1 MPYLEAAQDARQA
14 RKWRCSYVFG
24 EIAVIQPL
32 LYVMVV
38 QWRGLSGSMGW
49 LNALLS
55 WVILIN
61 AATQWTVALINLFE
75 PEYIEMRV
83 PKSVKYIEG
92 LELSLRKFFTLT
104 TAFVCGLSMITRGLS
119 PTCPD
124 EVQVLDIQF
133 CNSSPRGLIS
143 FDNFLFMIVLQQLHY
158 EFLPTTWF
166 FTSLGLAIG
175 FACTVSS
182 VIIVWDARYSVSCF
196 WALFVYVLSGYF
208 LYDKE
213 VRRKPL
219 CPAAAGSDDSDKTA
233 FSGEV
238 RVESP
243 ASIPPFEA
251 KSIKSDVEQSCNY
264 AVPSKNFVPF
274 SSTKYDISNN
284 NADDD
289 VVISPSRNN
298 SKISLVSELTFDYSD
313 FERWSKKSSEER
325 KI

>member
-1 MPYLEAAQDARQA
+1 MPVDARTQ

-24 EIAVIQPL
+24 EITVIQPL

-61 AATQWTVALINLFE
+61 AATQWAVALINLFE
-75 PEYIEMRV
+75 PDYIEMRV
-83 PKSVKYIEG
+83 PSAAKYIEG
-92 LELSLRKFFTLT
+92 LERSLRAFFTLT
-104 TAFVCGLSMITRGLS
+104 TSIVCGVSMITRGMS

-124 EVQVLDIQF
+124 EVLVLDIQF

-158 EFLPTTWF
+158 EFLPTSWF
-166 FTSLGLAIG
+166 FTSMGLAIG
-175 FACTVSS
+175 LACTFAS
-182 VIIVWDARYSVSCF
+182 VIIVWDMRYSVSCV
-196 WALFVYVLSGYF
+196 WAIFVYVLSCYF

-219 CPAAAGSDDSDKTA
+219 VGGSDDSDKTE
-233 FSGEV
+233 FSEEV
-238 RVESP
+238 RVDP
-243 ASIPPFEA
+243 PSIPIETR
-251 KSIKSDVEQSCNY
+251 SINDVELSY
-264 AVPSKNFVPF
+264 AENKNFVPF
-274 SSTKYDISNN
+274 SSAKN
-284 NADDD
+284 NANDTNINCADYAD
-289 VVISPSRNN
+289 VISPSRNN

-313 FERWSKKSSEER
+313 FERWNKKGSEEQ